1 MLLLNFE
8 EMYHTESNLVGIFHT
23 LKINKNGKIF
33 KAASEVSF

>member
-8 EMYHTESNLVGIFHT
+8 EMNYIELNQVGIFYI

-33 KAASEVSF
+33 KGFILI